1 MNKFLSD
8 VNDSL
13 DQAKAQGF
21 GTDIQ
26 EIVEFREFF
35 EEIAD
40 HGMIVSRTMLASKTP
55 EMDDSIKTLKAKF
68 KEAAKLQDKLFLDL
82 IMDFGNIEKMD
93 DGLKERA
100 QIFMKMTSDVE
111 SMQETPTALQLGF
124 LRFLMIQKR
133 IDAWLD
139 SLEQILPFT
148 AKEKGEEI
156 PNINDMDREK
166 QKEMIKKMMPSLVK
180 LNTKISCLL
189 WAVRGANDGIFKRF
203 NLLDTIKKILAP
215 SPAARTDV
223 AAMIFSIA
231 IKVLPTLKRLMRAD
245 TNIEKFLKTCPS
257 KVKSE
262 SGKLDKWLLNNID
275 TKMTVL
281 ETELLIGISFLV
293 QMLAAA
299 KKIPSE

>member
-13 DQAKAQGF
+13 DHAKAKGF

-26 EIVEFREFF
+26 KIVEFREFF

-40 HGMIVSRTMLASKTP
+40 HGMIVSRTMLASKSP
-55 EMDDSIKTLKAKF
+55 EMDDVKRTLKAKF

-82 IMDFGNIEKMD
+82 IMDFGNMKMD
-93 DGLKERA
+93 DGLKDRA
-100 QIFMKMTSDVE
+100 KTFMKMTSDIE
-111 SMQETPTALQLGF
+111 SMQETPTALQLGY
-124 LRFLMIQKR
+124 LRFLMVQQR

-156 PNINDMDREK
+156 PKINNMDREK
-166 QKEMIKKMMPSLVK
+166 QKETIKKMMPSLVK

-189 WAVRGANDGIFKRF
+189 WAVRGVNDGVFRRF
-203 NLLDTIKKILAP
+203 NFIDTIKKILAP
-215 SPAARTDV
+215 SQAARTDI
-223 AAMIFSIA
+223 AAMIYSIA
-231 IKVLPTLKRLMRAD
+231 IRLIPTLKRLMRAD

-262 SGKLDKWLLNNID
+262 DGKLDKWLLNNMD

-299 KKIPSE
+299 KRIPT